1 MKFKKKIIEDM
12 CAVGTGAIAGSGGA
26 GGEPGVLPKDM
37 PPSRKKKSPVMSGM
51 FKRKT
56 PNN

>member
-1 MKFKKKIIEDM
+1 MILKKKVSEDM
-12 CAVGTGAIAGSGGA
+12 NVVGTGAIAGSGGL

-37 PPSRKKKSPVMSGM
+37 PPRKTKKSPVMSGM